1 MTKHRPDPPIAA
13 VSVEMGQQMT
23 DTATVSWPRSGPW
36 PGARRRWLSR
46 GRRAHGGHPTDSLLL
61 HAAVVLVVVTAPI
74 EGYLID
80 LHPQLGKLPAIVLMA
95 TWAGVR
101 IRQRRVSPAPVYLLL
116 AGLAGIVL
124 LSTATH
130 LIAPFSIEY
139 AIRWLPFLVVS
150 ALLIDIVAT
159 EVSVRVVF
167 VAALAGASIAAVGA
181 LISVFVSGDLRAA
194 GPLEDPNDLAYVLTA
209 ALPLATACL
218 PAGRTVPLFWRLLP
232 AASAVLLVA
241 GAAVTLSRGGLL
253 AVCAAALWLV
263 ARRNLSLRAAGGLC
277 GAVVAVAALVWL
289 FAGSLV
295 TAALGQKTYI
305 AESNIDQRL
314 IRWRAA
320 IEMAGTHPVL
330 GVGPGGFRSEYLP
343 TSHVAEIEELT
354 PVTHNMYLEVA
365 AELGIIGFALFIALI
380 VGAFVY
386 SERALRL
393 GADRRGVVATQAAL
407 LAVVVSSVTLSEEY
421 YLPLWSMIAVAYALH
436 LRASRAPDTRMT
448 RGGR

>member
-1 MTKHRPDPPIAA
+1 M
-13 VSVEMGQQMT
+13 
-23 DTATVSWPRSGPW
+23 
-36 PGARRRWLSR
+36 
-46 GRRAHGGHPTDSLLL
+46 
-61 HAAVVLVVVTAPI
+61 
-74 EGYLID
+74 
-80 LHPQLGKLPAIVLMA
+80 
-95 TWAGVR
+95 
-101 IRQRRVSPAPVYLLL
+101 
-116 AGLAGIVL
+116 
-124 LSTATH
+124 
-130 LIAPFSIEY
+130 
-139 AIRWLPFLVVS
+139 
-150 ALLIDIVAT
+150 
-159 EVSVRVVF
+159 SVRVVF

-218 PAGRTVPLFWRLLP
+218 PAGRTVPLFWRLP
-232 AASAVLLVA
+232 AGVG
-241 GAAVTLSRGGLL
+241 GAPGGGCRRHPVRGGLL

-343 TSHVAEIEELT
+343 TPLRRRDRRADAGDTQYV
-354 PVTHNMYLEVA
+354 PGGGRR
-365 AELGIIGFALFIALI
+365 ELGIIGFALFIALI

-393 GADRRGVVATQAAL
+393 GARPPPASSPRRRPCWL
-407 LAVVVSSVTLSEEY
+407 IVVSSVTLSR
-421 YLPLWSMIAVAYALH
+421 STTC
-436 LRASRAPDTRMT
+436 RC
-448 RGGR
+448 GR